1 MAVRK
6 APEGSREVTLRRWCV
21 MEITTKQGA
30 RSHHVHG
37 HDVTNNFARTSSA
50 IGDFDAH
57 NMTVSTRSGRLY
69 KLLGLPGNYPA
80 GKPAWDAWCNSNG
93 ITSQI
98 DVTDQYLD
106 IDKQSTLGFD
116 RLTRA
121 AMREGNS

>member
-6 APEGSREVTLRRWCV
+6 APEESREVTLRRWCV
-21 MEITTKQGA
+21 MEITTRQGA

-69 KLLGLPGNYPA
+69 KLVGLPGNYPA
-80 GKPAWDAWCNSNG
+80 GKPAWDAWCSSNG
-93 ITSQI
+93 IVSQT

-106 IDKQSTLGFD
+106 IDQQSTLGFD

>member
-6 APEGSREVTLRRWCV
+6 APEGSHEVTLRRWSV
-21 MEITTKQGA
+21 MEITTRQGT

-37 HDVTNNFARTSSA
+37 HDVTHNFARTSSA
-50 IGDFDAH
+50 IGHFDAH

-69 KLLGLPGNYPA
+69 KLVGLPGNYPA
-80 GKPAWDAWCNSNG
+80 GIPAWEKWCSNNC
-93 ITSQI
+93 IVTET

-106 IDKQSTLGFD
+106 IDKHSTLGFD

-121 AMREGNS
+121 ALREENS